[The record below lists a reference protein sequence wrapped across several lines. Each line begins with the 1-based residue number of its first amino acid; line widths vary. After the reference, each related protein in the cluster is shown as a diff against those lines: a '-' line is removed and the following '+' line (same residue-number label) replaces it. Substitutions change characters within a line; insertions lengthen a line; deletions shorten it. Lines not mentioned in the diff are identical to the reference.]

1 MEYLWSC
8 SSRASRCAHTLCVLA
23 AAFLAPVS
31 FQSQPTLC
39 ILHAKAKVEAI
50 RIREQLH
57 KSWTF
62 SHGMFSL
69 RWGHT
74 LCQPSGAPGS
84 PNTCPDTS
92 LPSLG
97 IGVASWST
105 SCPGAQAAQHM
116 LRALRQPLPQL
127 AFTSIFRLIP
137 AVGFLPPPI
146 WFNICS
152 QNRELLCL

>member
-1 MEYLWSC
+1 M
-8 SSRASRCAHTLCVLA
+8 HTLSVWWLLHFLHQCPFKASLTCVFSMQNQRWKPSKSESSSIKAGLSHMEC
-23 AAFLAPVS
+23 FLS
-31 FQSQPTLC
+31 
-39 ILHAKAKVEAI
+39 IGDI
-50 RIREQLH
+50 
-57 KSWTF
+57 
-62 SHGMFSL
+62 
-69 RWGHT
+69 

-116 LRALRQPLPQL
+116 LRALRQSLPLL
-127 AFTSIFRLIP
+127 AFTSIFRLIL
-137 AVGFLPPPI
+137 AIGFLPPPI

>member
-1 MEYLWSC
+1 MHTLSVWWLLHFLHQCPFKASLTCVFSMQNQRWKPSKSESC
-8 SSRASRCAHTLCVLA
+8 SIKAGLSHVEC
-23 AAFLAPVS
+23 FLSFGDILFVNPVVP
-31 FQSQPTLC
+31 QVALT
-39 ILHAKAKVEAI
+39 
-50 RIREQLH
+50 R
-57 KSWTF
+57 
-62 SHGMFSL
+62 
-69 RWGHT
+69 
-74 LCQPSGAPGS
+74 
-84 PNTCPDTS
+84 PDTS

-116 LRALRQPLPQL
+116 LRALRQPLPLL
-127 AFTSIFRLIP
+127 AFTSIFRLIL